1 MAIDQILF
9 IDAAVSP
16 ASRTRRLAQALL
28 STLPGVTTTRH
39 LEELSLKSLDFAA
52 ISKRMRDIERQDY
65 QDYPLAKEF
74 ADADVIVLCVP
85 FYDCSFPSLLKVY
98 LENIYVM
105 GLVTS
110 FSPEGRPIGLCKAKK
125 LYYVSTSGG
134 PFDPRY
140 GYDYWKTLCQDYF
153 GIKEVELI
161 SVEMIDVFPDKA
173 ERILLDKIH
182 EITHR

>member
-1 MAIDQILF
+1 MATDQILF

-16 ASRTRRLAQALL
+16 NSRTRRLAKALL
-28 STLPGVTTTRH
+28 STLPGVVTTRH
-39 LEELSLKSLDFAA
+39 LEDLSLKSLDFAA
-52 ISKRMRDIERQDY
+52 ISKRMADIERNDY

-74 ADADVIVLCVP
+74 ASADIIVLCVP
-85 FYDCSFPSLLKVY
+85 FYDSSFPSLLKVY

-105 GLVTS
+105 GLVTA
-110 FSPEGRPIGLCKAKK
+110 FSPEGRPVGLCKAKK

-134 PFDPRY
+134 PFSPLF

-161 SVEMIDVFPDKA
+161 SVEMIDIFPEKA
-173 ERILLDKIH
+173 ERILQDKIK
-182 EITHR
+182 EITGR